1 MGLRWGGRGG
11 TTPRRRQALWPPS
24 ALTGPGAARARQS
37 DRLQPSKRPRRA
49 RIERVFVACI
59 RLRDEA
65 VLELARL
72 VDDPVL
78 ATKLEEAHN
87 RDVRVLGLTIPERET
102 ILAALDDPPTE
113 LAELRAVLLGEHV
126 ARKQTGL

>member
-1 MGLRWGGRGG
+1 M
-11 TTPRRRQALWPPS
+11 
-24 ALTGPGAARARQS
+24 
-37 DRLQPSKRPRRA
+37 
-49 RIERVFVACI
+49 FVACI